1 MTYSR
6 QLGHLLQVGYLG
18 IIGVL
23 TVVSCGGIG
32 SSKGKDSAWDSGTID
47 GGDARAGATNV
58 SVASATLDLGVVMV
72 GKTSSAPTEITVTNL
87 GGDVSLA
94 PSIASGPFILVG
106 TTCDAL
112 AASPAKCTISVSF
125 APTAE
130 GVAIGILAVTDTT
143 LVGLTGTGIAPAN
156 FSVIS
161 VPDKVDLGVVAMGTI
176 ASGRVK
182 VTAITALTDL
192 VCSVSVDGNV
202 VPDPTLD
209 GTCTATMAAGASCVV
224 GFSFT
229 STSLGVKLSDWVAC
243 SAGGLS
249 KTTFI
254 TATVVTAATP
264 KIWPSAGSVSAT
276 TGSSADVVFT
286 VANGGG
292 VSSGPLTAAI
302 TPANPE
308 FAIAATTCVPGIAPL
323 GTCTV
328 TVVFKPTTA
337 GTKTATLVV
346 TESSTP
352 TTATSAAIV
361 GFSDGEGVQMT
372 ITGPADFGSVAVGST
387 GAEVQ
392 FTVKNMGGDAAAGL
406 TVATTDSQFIIGN
419 DTCTGQTL
427 VATTG
432 SCTFT
437 VTFSPAATAP
447 LGVMSALI
455 TISSTGGNPFSLPI
469 KGTAV
474 QSPP

>member
-1 MTYSR
+1 
-6 QLGHLLQVGYLG
+6 
-18 IIGVL
+18 
-23 TVVSCGGIG
+23 
-32 SSKGKDSAWDSGTID
+32 
-47 GGDARAGATNV
+47 
-58 SVASATLDLGVVMV
+58 
-72 GKTSSAPTEITVTNL
+72 
-87 GGDVSLA
+87 
-94 PSIASGPFILVG
+94 
-106 TTCDAL
+106 
-112 AASPAKCTISVSF
+112 
-125 APTAE
+125 
-130 GVAIGILAVTDTT
+130 
-143 LVGLTGTGIAPAN
+143 
-156 FSVIS
+156 
-161 VPDKVDLGVVAMGTI
+161 MGTI
-176 ASGRVK
+176 AQGRVS
-182 VTAITALTDL
+182 VTALTALTDL
-192 VCSVSVDGNV
+192 VCSVSLDGNV
-202 VPDPTLD
+202 VPEPTLD
-209 GTCTATMAAGASCVV
+209 GTCTATLAAGASCVV
-224 GFSFT
+224 GFEFT
-229 STSLGVKLSDWVAC
+229 STTEGLTLSDRVVC
-243 SAGGLS
+243 RAGDIT

-254 TATVVTAATP
+254 AATVARPARLVISPPTATTVAT
-264 KIWPSAGSVSAT
+264 V
-276 TGSSADVVFT
+276 GSSADIVFT

-427 VATTG
+427 AAATG

-455 TISSTGGNPFSLPI
+455 TTSATGGNPYSLAI
-469 KGTAV
+469 EGTAV
-474 QSPP
+474 QP